1 MSLGIIHNI
10 HKTLVILILIDILIH
25 LLLHALDFVKR
36 FEIALIFIVST
47 TLLTEGY
54 NVYIPILGSDFSIFF
69 MSKRK

>member
-1 MSLGIIHNI
+1 MSPGIIHNI

-36 FEIALIFIVST
+36 YAIALNFIVST

-54 NVYIPILGSDFSIFF
+54 NVYIPILGSDFSICF